1 MTIENMLRRAGEARA
16 AAPPVGHDAYL
27 MFVKAVR
34 DRMNER
40 WERILDCSAR
50 DLNRAR
56 DHGLPEPFIQ
66 RLRLTDRQKTALECA
81 CTSIERDLPRDQTT
95 ALIHGDDGIRCRKV
109 LRPLG
114 VILMIF
120 EARAEI
126 ALRAAMPRGWE
137 HRDGLDRQC
146 AWCAGPIGPER
157 DRRAVYC
164 GNRCRRAAHYHA
176 HERTGAGGSA
186 DVRSIEGDGWETRR
200 PMEAHRHVQS

>member
-1 MTIENMLRRAGEARA
+1 MSAPASPLVRLNLSLRVLRERFGLPFEQAWPSALRSSDVAGSGWAEIAEATRDGWRRAYEGEPAT
-16 AAPPVGHDAYL
+16 
-27 MFVKAVR
+27 
-34 DRMNER
+34 E
-40 WERILDCSAR
+40 
-50 DLNRAR
+50 
-56 DHGLPEPFIQ
+56 
-66 RLRLTDRQKTALECA
+66 
-81 CTSIERDLPRDQTT
+81 
-95 ALIHGDDGIRCRKV
+95 
-109 LRPLG
+109 
-114 VILMIF
+114 
-120 EARAEI
+120 AEI